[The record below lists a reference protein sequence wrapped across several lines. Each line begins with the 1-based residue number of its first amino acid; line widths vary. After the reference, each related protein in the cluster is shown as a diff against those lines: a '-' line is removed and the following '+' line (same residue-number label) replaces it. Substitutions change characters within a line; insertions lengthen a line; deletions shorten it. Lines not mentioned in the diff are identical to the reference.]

1 MCDSVC
7 LIAFPAGSHHSL
19 SCVGSSKKLSVCL
32 CFFFT
37 PLWVAG
43 VQAVIFV
50 YLQPNARGAHGSEED
65 IVSSS

>member
-1 MCDSVC
+1 M
-7 LIAFPAGSHHSL
+7 F
-19 SCVGSSKKLSVCL
+19 
-32 CFFFT
+32 FFFT

-43 VQAVIFV
+43 VQAVIFM